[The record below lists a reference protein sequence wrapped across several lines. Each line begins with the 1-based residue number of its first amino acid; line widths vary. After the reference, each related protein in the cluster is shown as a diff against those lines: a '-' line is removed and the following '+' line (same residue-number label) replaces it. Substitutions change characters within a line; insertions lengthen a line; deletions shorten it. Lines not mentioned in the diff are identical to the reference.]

1 MSFVHSKKK
10 KKVHLP
16 PLFLTLHSMQK
27 LKKLYQENIYGV
39 IGTLVFHILLFS
51 SFLLAKVDMKGEVK
65 EEPILIDF
73 TSIEELMPEIV
84 EEKPEDNQEDENTPA
99 NDNQLQSSNSRS
111 NRAVNDAPVE
121 DPFFDSDYMQEI
133 AAAQQLV
140 SDVSSQLSKEIPEIK
155 EFEMPE
161 VTTEGIDLSEIK
173 NTIYSGESNIHYF
186 LENRYHTRLPIPV
199 YLARGGGII
208 TVNIWV
214 SISGKVIKA
223 VVQKNDQINDP
234 LLPVYAEQAA
244 LRTVFNADQ
253 SAPSPQQGTI
263 TYTFVPQ

>member
-1 MSFVHSKKK
+1 
-10 KKVHLP
+10 
-16 PLFLTLHSMQK
+16 MQK

-39 IGTLVFHILLFS
+39 IGTLAFHILLFS
-51 SFLLAKVDMKGEVK
+51 SFLLAKVDIKGEVK
-65 EEPILIDF
+65 EEPIIIDF
-73 TSIEELMPEIV
+73 TAIEELTPEIL
-84 EEKPEDNQEDENTPA
+84 EEELEDNQEDENTPA
-99 NDNQLQSSNSRS
+99 NDNQLQSTSTRS

-121 DPFFDSDYMQEI
+121 DPFFDSDYMQEM

-140 SDVSSQLSKEIPEIK
+140 SDINNQLSKPIPDIQ
-155 EFEMPE
+155 EFAMPE
-161 VTTEGIDLSEIK
+161 ETTEGIDPSEIK

-214 SISGKVIKA
+214 STSGKVIKA
-223 VVQKNDQINDP
+223 EVIKNNQIKDEM
-234 LLPVYAEQAA
+234 LPTYAEQAA

>member
-1 MSFVHSKKK
+1 
-10 KKVHLP
+10 
-16 PLFLTLHSMQK
+16 MQK

-39 IGTLVFHILLFS
+39 IGTLAFHILLFS
-51 SFLLAKVDMKGEVK
+51 SFLLAKVDTKGEVK
-65 EEPILIDF
+65 EESIVIDF
-73 TSIEELMPEIV
+73 ATIEEVTPEIL
-84 EEKPEDNQEDENTPA
+84 EEEQKDNQEDENMPA
-99 NDNQLQSSNSRS
+99 NDNRLQNLSSRS

-121 DPFFDSDYMQEI
+121 DPFFDSDYMQEM

-140 SDVSSQLSKEIPEIK
+140 SDVSNQLSKEIPEIK

-161 VTTEGIDLSEIK
+161 ATTEGIDPSEIK

-199 YLARGGGII
+199 YLARGGGVI

-214 SISGKVIKA
+214 STSGKVIKA
-223 VVQKNDQINDP
+223 EVINNHQIKDEM
-234 LLPVYAEQAA
+234 LPVYAEQAA